1 MIAVGKIVQFVD
13 NNNEK
18 SAGTVIEIVKR
29 DGVKSAIINVID
41 GSRTIK
47 PLGDLFEV
55 KNSVR
60 GKRASA
66 VLKEVAEKL
75 GKEIVNP
82 SSNGTETKTPPSPKE
97 KLENLVKGILEEKS
111 KLEEENKELK
121 RTLSQSQLE
130 IKQCIDMLTNE
141 KNNSQRMK
149 STISHLSIVIE
160 DLIDVDFKTSITEL
174 TNCIKELHSIPIE

>member
-1 MIAVGKIVQFVD
+1 MITVGKVVQFVD
-13 NNNEK
+13 SNNEK

-41 GSRTIK
+41 GSRTVK

-55 KNSVR
+55 KNSVK
-60 GKRASA
+60 GKRSST

-75 GKEIVNP
+75 GKEIATP
-82 SSNGTETKTPPSPKE
+82 SSNGTETKTLPSPKE

-130 IKQCIDMLTNE
+130 IKQCSNILDNE
-141 KNNSQRMK
+141 RNNSQKMK
-149 STISHLSIVIE
+149 STISCLSSVIE
-160 DLIDVDFKTSITEL
+160 DLVDVDFKASITKL